1 MESKKY
7 IVVKNHVRE
16 IKEEC
21 SIENSNKHIA
31 STKKSQKK
39 KTSKKEISSSSEDS
53 GINNEKNSN
62 GLKELKT
69 GNEDES
75 SENSY
80 KIATSSKKTRIK
92 RRIKK
97 QTSLSSE
104 ETTSDNEICA
114 SDLEELKAVYKKCKD
129 VMAKIESKYGHLM
142 DKEMNQN
149 GLDKISKRKKIK
161 HDTEYDEKS
170 GCNCTSNKKI
180 YFSDNGQEIL
190 EDGYNTQNHICLKR
204 LDSYDRLYSENNQH
218 IEVEYENENF
228 IIPETIQELTDQLK
242 NPFISNL
249 YRNSV
254 IGKIKSIRN
263 ENANILRFH
272 KAEIIQNLKTNP
284 DESLCF
290 PGANLSSLP
299 GYPK

>member
-21 SIENSNKHIA
+21 TSENSVIHI
-31 STKKSQKK
+31 SSSKESQKK
-39 KTSKKEISSSSEDS
+39 KRSKKEISSSSEDS

-62 GLKELKT
+62 GLEELKT

-75 SENSY
+75 SEKSP
-80 KIATSSKKTRIK
+80 KLATSSKKTRNK
-92 RRIKK
+92 RKNKNEI
-97 QTSLSSE
+97 SSSSE
-104 ETTSDNEICA
+104 ETICDNEICA
-114 SDLEELKAVYKKCKD
+114 SDLEELKSVYKKCKD
-129 VMAKIESKYGHLM
+129 VLTKIESKYGHLM
-142 DKEMNQN
+142 DKEINQY
-149 GLDKISKRKKIK
+149 GLDKRSKRKKIK
-161 HDTEYDEKS
+161 HDTESDEKS
-170 GCNCTSNKKI
+170 ECDCTSNKKI

-204 LDSYDRLYSENNQH
+204 LKSYDRFYHENNQH
-218 IEVEYENENF
+218 IEVEHENENF
-228 IIPETIQELTDQLK
+228 IIPETMPELTDLLK
-242 NPFISNL
+242 DPFISNS

-254 IGKIKSIRN
+254 IEKIKSIRN
-263 ENANILRFH
+263 ENFNMFRFH

>member
-1 MESKKY
+1 MVSKKY

-21 SIENSNKHIA
+21 CSENSVHIA
-31 STKKSQKK
+31 SPKKSQKN

-62 GLKELKT
+62 GLEELKT

-75 SENSY
+75 SEKSY
-80 KIATSSKKTRIK
+80 KLATISKKTRNK
-92 RRIKK
+92 RKNKK
-97 QTSLSSE
+97 QTSSSSE
-104 ETTSDNEICA
+104 ETISDNEICA

-129 VMAKIESKYGHLM
+129 VLTKIESKYGHLM
-142 DKEMNQN
+142 DKDNNQN
-149 GLDKISKRKKIK
+149 SLDKRNKRKKIK
-161 HDTEYDEKS
+161 HDTESDEKS
-170 GCNCTSNKKI
+170 ECGCTSNKKI

-204 LDSYDRLYSENNQH
+204 LKSYDRFYCENNQH
-218 IEVEYENENF
+218 IEVEHENEKF
-228 IIPETIQELTDQLK
+228 IIPETLQELTDLLK
-242 NPFISNL
+242 DPFISNS

-254 IGKIKSIRN
+254 IEKIKSIRN
-263 ENANILRFH
+263 ENFNILRFH
-272 KAEIIQNLKTNP
+272 RAEIIQNLKTNP
-284 DESLCF
+284 DESLFF

>member
-62 GLKELKT
+62 GSKELKT

-149 GLDKISKRKKIK
+149 GLDKI
-161 HDTEYDEKS
+161 
-170 GCNCTSNKKI
+170 N
-180 YFSDNGQEIL
+180 
-190 EDGYNTQNHICLKR
+190 
-204 LDSYDRLYSENNQH
+204 SYDRLYSENNQH